1 MAGLGE
7 IDWVLLVSLLIG
19 SIPGIAIGSH
29 FASRVPDKVL
39 RPLMAGTLALV
50 GGKLAF

>member
-1 MAGLGE
+1 M
-7 IDWVLLVSLLIG
+7 LVSLLIG

-29 FASRVPDKVL
+29 YASRVPDSVL

-50 GGKLAF
+50 GVRLAL